1 MKLSDF
7 LSPNHVLT
15 DIQATVKKDALRE
28 VAAFIANQKQDPA
41 LTPKHLFNS
50 IMDREELG
58 STGIGDGVA
67 IPHAK
72 IHGLKGL
79 CGCFARSSQGINFE
93 AIDSRPVQLLFLLL
107 VPEDSAGLHLKA
119 LARISRVLKE
129 PGFREE
135 LIAAEN
141 AQGIYEAFIR
151 QDETN

>member
-7 LSPNHVLT
+7 LSPNRVLT

-28 VAAFIANQKQDPA
+28 VADFIATQKQDPT
-41 LTPKHLFNS
+41 LSPKHLFNS

-72 IHGLKGL
+72 IHGLKNL
-79 CGCFARSSQGINFE
+79 YACFARSSQGVNFE
-93 AIDSRPVQLLFLLL
+93 AIDSRPVQLIFMLL

-119 LARISRVLKE
+119 LAWISRVLKE

-135 LIAAEN
+135 LIAAES
-141 AQGIYEAFIR
+141 AQSIYDAFIR
-151 QDETN
+151 QDEQN